1 MYIIPDADLIA
12 IGRNTLNGHQYK
24 LLSSSELQ
32 SCTQRNHVYL
42 CEQHQILRNDLEG
55 SCLGA
60 LYLQSARG
68 VRENCRLE
76 RRELRETVYQL
87 SANDHIV
94 ISPQTL
100 VTQIQC
106 NNGSHYPIKLE
117 KMSKIHVPP
126 SCTVAL
132 RNHTISADTN
142 IRIAPEPL
150 QFHWE
155 FDFLDLP
162 SEMLNTAG
170 HIDDQMNSV
179 KIALGLLQ
187 LDAVK
192 EHEFENLLNNSVTSP
207 SSYASILIWLSVF
220 IAVTT
225 FALLTCW
232 YCRNKRQYA
241 KQRLVQ
247 QDDVVQNPGGIRMRN
262 FASYFRKPTAPVAP
276 TGPRTMNEWLAE
288 PNPPRQQHGP
298 RTQYGPSNFSLDE
311 ISRLAEINNSC
322 S

>member
-1 MYIIPDADLIA
+1 MQLHALHEAVLKTADENKINLIPTQAQDFFQLDASYIRVKNDVIILLHVPCTTKNSLLNIYRYAKLPYPIDIIPPLLFKIIPHASLTHTVRDVIQLQPNLTTNANEAMYIIPDADLIA

-126 SCTVAL
+126 ACTVAL

-192 EHEFENLLNNSVTSP
+192 EHEFEN
-207 SSYASILIWLSVF
+207 I
-220 IAVTT
+220 
-225 FALLTCW
+225 
-232 YCRNKRQYA
+232 Q
-241 KQRLVQ
+241 
-247 QDDVVQNPGGIRMRN
+247 
-262 FASYFRKPTAPVAP
+262 
-276 TGPRTMNEWLAE
+276 
-288 PNPPRQQHGP
+288 
-298 RTQYGPSNFSLDE
+298 
-311 ISRLAEINNSC
+311 
-322 S
+322 